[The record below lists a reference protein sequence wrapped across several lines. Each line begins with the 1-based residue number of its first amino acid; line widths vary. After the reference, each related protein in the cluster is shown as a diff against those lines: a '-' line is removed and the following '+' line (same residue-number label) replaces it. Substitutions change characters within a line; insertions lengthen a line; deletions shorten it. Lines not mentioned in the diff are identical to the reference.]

1 MTTYLSKNISRYKGS
16 NLRYRLFFT
25 ALTLLFSF
33 SIHAQSLYIDCSA
46 TVDGDGTA
54 SNPINSIN
62 TLNNHELHP
71 GDSILF
77 RRGTTCNGEVVAA
90 TSGSENAPVIY
101 DAWGEGTALPRI
113 EANGNEAAFHMTDV
127 SWVTVQ
133 NLELSA
139 SGDGKSP
146 RRGLWVS
153 ATDSGEHQG
162 IRLQHLNIHD
172 VRGEMPATKNP
183 SDSSIGKY
191 AHASGGIV
199 VEALGN
205 TTPTW
210 FSGLDISDNII
221 HAVDR
226 EGIYTWSNWCQRPE
240 LVEFWYSLCTAKWQ
254 PFNNTHISHNMLSD
268 IGGDGIA
275 PMTSTD
281 STVEYNV
288 LNGFNIRSGSPNAGM
303 WSANSDNI
311 VYQYNFASG
320 GHTTQDGMSYDVDHS
335 TNGIVYQY
343 NISSGNEG
351 GFFLLCPYGD
361 DVPGKSRNFVIRYNL
376 SVADRT
382 RTFQVC
388 NGGVI
393 NGQIY
398 NNTILLPPDTTSA
411 HLILTEGATN
421 DGAVELKLTN
431 NILMGDGSGVTPV
444 WDYND
449 SAITGDHNLYNN
461 VPVMPS
467 DSYALI
473 NDPLLANP
481 GPENVLWRD
490 YLPQPGSPAI
500 NAGIA
505 VTGAPAHDALNQ
517 AIGTP
522 PTIGALEPESS
533 SRR

>member
-1 MTTYLSKNISRYKGS
+1 MTIYHSDTPGQDTGN
-16 NLRYRLFFT
+16 NLRLRLLFT
-25 ALTLLFSF
+25 ILTLLFSF
-33 SIHAQSLYIDCSA
+33 SLQAQTLYIDCSA
-46 TVDGDGTA
+46 AVDGDGSA
-54 SNPINSIN
+54 SHPFNSIS
-62 TLNNHELHP
+62 TLNSQTLQP

-77 RRGTTCNGEVVAA
+77 RRGTTCNGEVVASA
-90 TSGSENAPVIY
+90 SGSEKTPITY
-101 DAWGEGTALPRI
+101 DAWGEGVSLPHI
-113 EANGNEAAFHMTDV
+113 EANGNEAAFHMTDA

-139 SGDGKSP
+139 SGDGTSP
-146 RRGLWVS
+146 RRGIWIS
-153 ATDSGEHQG
+153 ATDSGEHPG
-162 IRLQHLNIHD
+162 ITLQKLNIHD
-172 VRGEMPATKNP
+172 VRGEMPATKDP

-210 FSGLDISDNII
+210 FSGLEISNNII
-221 HAVDR
+221 HSVDR

-240 LVEFWYSLCTAKWQ
+240 LVEFWYSLCTATWQ
-254 PFNNTHISHNMLSD
+254 PFTNTHISHNVLSD

-281 STVEYNV
+281 GTVEYNE
-288 LNGFNIRSGSPNAGM
+288 LNGFNMRSGSPNAGM

-351 GFFLLCPYGD
+351 GFFLLCPYGY
-361 DVPGKSRNFVIRYNL
+361 DVPGKSSNFVIRYNL

-388 NGGVI
+388 SGGVI

-411 HLILTEGATN
+411 HLILTEAATN

-431 NILMGDGSGVTPV
+431 NILMSDGSGVAPV
-444 WDYND
+444 WDYDD
-449 SAITGDHNLYNN
+449 SAITGDHNLYDN

-481 GPENVLWRD
+481 GPGNVRWQD

-500 NAGIA
+500 NAGIS
-505 VTGAPAHDALNQ
+505 VTGAPSHDALNQ

-522 PTIGALEPESS
+522 PTIGALEPESGA
-533 SRR
+533 R

>member
-1 MTTYLSKNISRYKGS
+1 MTNILPVISRKNTGN
-16 NLRYRLFFT
+16 NLCSRLFF
-25 ALTLLFSF
+25 AILLLL
-33 SIHAQSLYIDCSA
+33 IAVPVCAQTLYIDCSA
-46 TVDGDGTA
+46 ASDGDG
-54 SNPINSIN
+54 SIGSPINAVA
-62 TLNNHELHP
+62 TLNQRTLHP
-71 GDSILF
+71 GDSVLF
-77 RRGTTCNGEVVAA
+77 RRGVTCNGEVVAA
-90 TSGSENAPVIY
+90 SSGTENAPIVY
-101 DAWGEGTALPRI
+101 DAWDEGAALPAI
-113 EANGNEAAFHMTDV
+113 AASGNEAAFHLTDA

-133 NLELSA
+133 HLTLSA

-146 RRGLWVS
+146 RRGMWVTAS
-153 ATDSGEHQG
+153 DSGEHRG
-162 IRLQHLNIHD
+162 IRLLHLNIHD
-172 VRGEMPATKNP
+172 VRGEMPASKNP

-205 TTPTW
+205 AVPTW
-210 FSGLDISDNII
+210 FSDMTISDNVI

-226 EGIYTWSNWCQRPE
+226 EGIYTWSNWCQRPD
-240 LVEFWYSLCTAKWQ
+240 LVEFWYSLCSARWQ
-254 PFNNTHISHNMLSD
+254 PFSNLLISHNILSD

-275 PMTSTD
+275 PMTTIN
-281 STVEYNV
+281 STVEYNT
-288 LNGFNIRSGSPNAGM
+288 LNGFNMRSGSPNAGM
-303 WSANSDNI
+303 WSANSDNV
-311 VYQYNFASG
+311 VYQYNFAAG

-343 NISSGNEG
+343 NISADNEG

-361 DVPGKSRNFVIRYNL
+361 NVPGKSRNFIIRYNL

-398 NNTILLPPDTTSA
+398 NNTILLPPDSTSP
-411 HLILTEGATN
+411 HLILTEAATH
-421 DGAVELKLTN
+421 DGAVGLTLTN
-431 NILMGDGSGVTPV
+431 NILMSDGSGANPV
-444 WDYND
+444 WDYHD
-449 SAITGDHNLYNN
+449 SAITGDHNLYDH

-481 GPENVLWRD
+481 GPNHVLWRD

-500 NAGIA
+500 GAGVS
-505 VTGAPAHDALNQ
+505 VTGAPAHDALNH
-517 AIGTP
+517 AVGAP
-522 PTIGALEPESS
+522 PTIGALEPE
-533 SRR
+533 